1 MSLNHSKVQREIASY
16 RNKIL
21 KMQRLAVEV
30 ERIKEESEDM
40 FVAKVVEGDGA
51 SDESYLTPSQ
61 MAILLEEE

>member
-21 KMQRLAVEV
+21 KMQRLAAEV